1 MAALYSGTLSLDFL
15 RALSDATS
23 DPVVVDAD
31 LTTYYL
37 PLAEV
42 MDATG
47 QFPGATGYVQ
57 TCSYR
62 SLKVA
67 AIEVL
72 RQKMSRLA
80 TEFDVGAGSGVSFA
94 RSQKIAHIERTIAQL
109 QASTLTAFTVTTA
122 SRV

>member
-1 MAALYSGTLSLDFL
+1 MAALYDATLSLALL
-15 RALSDATS
+15 RGLSDATT
-23 DPVVVDAD
+23 DPVVSDAD

-47 QFPGATGYVQ
+47 TYPGVTGYVR

-62 SLKVA
+62 SIKLA

-72 RQKMSRLA
+72 RQKMSRLS

-94 RSQKIAHIERTIAQL
+94 RSQKIAHIGQTIAQL
-109 QASTLTAFTVTTA
+109 QGSMLTAFTVTTA